1 MTFAEYNTDE
11 NFKDNKSS
19 LEELVR
25 LGKSEGKTLDRIKN
39 ELSPAWQKSSKIGNI
54 QTYYDNAPDR
64 YKKGGYNGMPTS
76 VQARKGIDE
85 VNKADP
91 EQAELH
97 FEQKEPEPAKEEI
110 KEETTVEEPAEEKLS
125 TEKFDKTAER
135 YYNEQKGMADRAE
148 VDSLNKLAD
157 QSNYN
162 WKQEF
167 DTTSKMTDAYKHIDD
182 KLVAQLPTFM
192 LRRYVNGEFG
202 DPKGADAKLRL
213 AHFLVNGLES
223 KLKGASNA
231 AMTAAGRAP
240 LFSDISSDYEKYQ
253 KTNLEQG
260 LQNRWDKY
268 KKETQ
273 AAIDMATKEGMAE
286 QDARLAIE
294 QLTRNQSLNTVWNM
308 MDSNQKLYA
317 MEVTKKIG
325 DYLGKMDISELGDFI
340 AGAAYEG
347 KMDKDKVIAI
357 GIAKLV
363 EKAPDLINKIKDGD
377 MKDAVM
383 NLLGGD
389 VVTAGLGSG
398 DGGITDIPLGV
409 GNEFK
414 GDTSKKGSMKDNVLG
429 FGNID
434 MDDATMQ
441 TYYSLNAE
449 RPEGITTELPGQEVI
464 AQTLKDYPNK
474 GVTDIVNKSGMQ
486 KAINAQFS
494 EIDKL
499 ASKATTQFKKDG
511 NLKAY
516 QDRMKSLYDYRN
528 KLQGVYRKFGYTPVP
543 GHSIDGDY
551 DKAFG
556 NKEEKFRTKY
566 QK

>member
-1 MTFAEYNTDE
+1 MTFAEYNTDA
-11 NFKDNKSS
+11 NFDNNKSS
-19 LEELVR
+19 LEELVK
-25 LGKSEGKTLDRIKN
+25 LGKSEGKTLDQIKN
-39 ELSPAWQKSSKIGNI
+39 ALSKKWKGSSKIGNI

-76 VQARKGIDE
+76 VQAKKGIDE
-85 VNKADP
+85 VNKAEP
-91 EQAELH
+91 EQAVLPLK
-97 FEQKEPEPAKEEI
+97 QKEPEPMKEEI
-110 KEETTVEEPAEEKLS
+110 KEKTTVEEPEEEKLS
-125 TEKFDKTAER
+125 TEKFDKTSER
-135 YYNEQKGMADRAE
+135 YYNEQKEMANRAE
-148 VDSLNKLAD
+148 ADNLNKLAD

-167 DTTSKMTDAYKHIDD
+167 DTTSKMTDAYKRIDD

-202 DPKGADAKLRL
+202 DPKGADSKLRL
-213 AHFLVNGLES
+213 AHFMINGLGTALS
-223 KLKGASNA
+223 NASNVIK
-231 AMTAAGRAP
+231 GKP
-240 LFSDISSDYEKYQ
+240 LEESDYEKYQ
-253 KTNLEQG
+253 ETNLQQG

-363 EKAPDLINKIKDGD
+363 EKTPALIDKIKDGD
-377 MKDAVM
+377 MKDSVIS
-383 NLLGGD
+383 LLGGD

-398 DGGITDIPLGV
+398 NGGITDIPLGI
-409 GNEFK
+409 GDTFK
-414 GDTSKKGSMKDNVLG
+414 EETSKKGNMKDNVLG
-429 FGNID
+429 VGNIG
-434 MDDATMQ
+434 MDDKTMNA
-441 TYYSLNAE
+441 YYSLNKE
-449 RPEGITTELPGQEVI
+449 RPEGIETDLPSQEVI
-464 AQTLKDYPNK
+464 AQTLKDYPNE
-474 GVTDIVNKSGMQ
+474 GVTKIVDKSGMK
-486 KAINAQFS
+486 KAINSQFS

-499 ASKATTQFKKDG
+499 ADNATSQFKKDG
-511 NLKAY
+511 NLEAY
-516 QDRMKSLYDYRN
+516 QNRMKELYDYRN
-528 KLQGVYRKFGYTPVP
+528 KLQGIYRKFGYTPIP
-543 GHSIDGDY
+543 GNSIEKDY
-551 DKAFG
+551 DRAFG